1 MRAAD
6 ALAAGSCCVQASA
19 SDACLRDAL
28 ARGDTKHHTRSQQW
42 HISRGVR
49 FLGGSVDIVNKCA
62 SACARRVR
70 LDTSSLSKYASVV
83 REVGD
88 WDWLQ
93 RLLAALSGV
102 ARRHGV
108 SVADVAQRWVL
119 ERPQARRGNFCVCI
133 RGRVGCRFSLGL
145 RTRQHRPRRC
155 GGCVSRRRS
164 RRCHSALRPAASSC
178 A

>member
-108 SVADVAQRWVL
+108 SVADVRI
-119 ERPQARRGNFCVCI
+119 CI

-164 RRCHSALRPAASSC
+164 RRCHPALRPAASSVPDKLLPASC
-178 A
+178 ALGL